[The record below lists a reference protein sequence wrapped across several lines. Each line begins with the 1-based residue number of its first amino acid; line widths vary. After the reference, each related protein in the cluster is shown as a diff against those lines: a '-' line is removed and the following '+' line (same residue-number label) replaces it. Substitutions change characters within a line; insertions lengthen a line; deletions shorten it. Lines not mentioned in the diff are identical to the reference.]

1 MDKRKGLFWTPCA
14 AHCID
19 LMLEDFEKE
28 IQVHRVTIGKGKK
41 IVAYIYSRTNLIHW
55 MKEFTKDVELT
66 RLAVTRF
73 ATSYLTLRRL
83 HEQQGALFSLFTSNK
98 WRNSRFAK
106 SEKGKKI
113 ENIVLDNRYFWK
125 GVSTCLKAAVALI
138 KVVRLV
144 DSDEHPAMGFIYEAM
159 DRAKEEIQKNFNNII
174 RCYDPIWA
182 IIDRRWETQLHHPLH
197 AAAYFLNPQ
206 LHYSPNFQADAEI
219 KIGLYKCLEKMVPD
233 TNERVKIDLQI
244 DAFKNARGLFGIQ
257 NAILTRKKKSPG
269 DWWDSFGDECP
280 ELKRFA
286 IRVLSL
292 TCSSSGCERNWSAF
306 EMVHSKRRN
315 RLHQKRMNDLVFVM
329 YNLKLRQRHKNR
341 QSIMNPLCLDDVPSD
356 DEWITEKENP
366 TLPRE
371 GNWLH
376 VLDRNARHGCH
387 SEDEEAD
394 ALARDLEQACRDH
407 IGENV
412 DEIHEVSDDDD
423 MDDNMNAPR
432 DFDDDFD
439 DATIGD
445 DDIEEL
451 GDTVG
456 DDEDEGDNE
465 IDNVVDC
472 GNDDFG
478 DEDDD
483 LF

>member
-1 MDKRKGLFWTPCA
+1 MKRDSLEADMGMKIEGDGRARISSTRSGSRSCLAFCTSWQSRQPDNSKNTRSDRNVVKGAQAARIQQNKWIENPKNGNDELLDPVVAEATLDFRNLNKRKLLTNFPTFLPQAPDSSKEKCADIHTSVVQLHFIQGLS
-14 AHCID
+14 I
-19 LMLEDFEKE
+19 
-28 IQVHRVTIGKGKK
+28 
-41 IVAYIYSRTNLIHW
+41 
-55 MKEFTKDVELT
+55 ELT
-66 RLAVTRF
+66 MSASGSGRGRKRKNVAGNRTDPGWEHGIEIDAATKKVQCKYCNVTR
-73 ATSYLTLRRL
+73 SG
-83 HEQQGALFSLFTSNK
+83 E
-98 WRNSRFAK
+98 
-106 SEKGKKI
+106 
-113 ENIVLDNRYFWK
+113 
-125 GVSTCLKAAVALI
+125 
-138 KVVRLV
+138 
-144 DSDEHPAMGFIYEAM
+144 
-159 DRAKEEIQKNFNNII
+159 
-174 RCYDPIWA
+174 CYDPIW
-182 IIDRRWETQLHHPLH
+182 
-197 AAAYFLNPQ
+197 
-206 LHYSPNFQADAEI
+206 I
-219 KIGLYKCLEKMVPD
+219 KIGLYKCLEKM
-233 TNERVKIDLQI
+233 
-244 DAFKNARGLFGIQ
+244 
-257 NAILTRKKKSPG
+257 KSPG

-451 GDTVG
+451 GDTSV
-456 DDEDEGDNE
+456 
-465 IDNVVDC
+465 I
-472 GNDDFG
+472 
-478 DEDDD
+478 
-483 LF
+483 LWKMTWAWR

>member
-1 MDKRKGLFWTPCA
+1 MHETLQLVDEFKEQWKKTGCTIMSDGWSDRKRRSICNFLVNSPNGTIFLSSLDTSDISKTGEKVFEMLDEVVEKVGEENVVQVGLFWTPCA

-28 IQVHRVTIGKGKK
+28 IQ
-41 IVAYIYSRTNLIHW
+41 
-55 MKEFTKDVELT
+55 EFTKDIELI
-66 RLAVTRF
+66 RPAVTRF

-83 HEQQGALFSLFTSNK
+83 HEQK
-98 WRNSRFAK
+98 
-106 SEKGKKI
+106 
-113 ENIVLDNRYFWK
+113 VP
-125 GVSTCLKAAVALI
+125 LI
-138 KVVRLV
+138 KVLRLV
-144 DSDEHPAMGFIYEAM
+144 DSDEHP
-159 DRAKEEIQKNFNNII
+159 NLNNIM